1 MSRILRHRRFIIA
14 MAAVLLVSAAT
25 AAVLAERSS
34 LGGGS
39 SGGSSRSTSG
49 SSQPGMAGGLPQHGS
64 DTVGKTVSGLAGT
77 FSNSSASYAAAG
89 SVAGAEVATPAPQ
102 IASDVGALDPQRF
115 LVRTGE
121 MTVTV
126 ARGKL
131 PEAAA
136 RIVGLTTGYGGYVLT
151 SQIST
156 SDSSAAPYADITV
169 RVPANVYNAAI
180 RRFGELGRVQGV
192 QTSATDVTSQYV
204 DLRARLSQ
212 ARQVDRRLL
221 GFLARTT
228 TVTEALAVQARID
241 ATQLKVEQ
249 LAGQLKALRAQVTYG
264 TLTVSLTE
272 RGAHHVAGHRNGFAA
287 ALAASWRHIVGGFEA
302 IVVGL
307 GAIIPFAVLI
317 AALAVAAWY
326 AARAAGRLRRRV
338 RFEQ

>member
-1 MSRILRHRRFIIA
+1 MSRLLRHRRFAIA
-14 MAAVLLVSAAT
+14 IAAVLLISAAT

-34 LGGGS
+34 LGGSSNSVS
-39 SGGSSRSTSG
+39 SGGTSG
-49 SSQPGMAGGLPQHGS
+49 SNQPTVAGVLQQGS
-64 DTVGKTVSGLAGT
+64 DTVGTTGSSLGRAVSGSSVAY
-77 FSNSSASYAAAG
+77 SASN
-89 SVAGAEVATPAPQ
+89 SVAGEVATPAPQ
-102 IASDVGALDPQRF
+102 IESDVGALAPQRF

-126 ARGKL
+126 ARGKV

-156 SDSSAAPYADITV
+156 ADSSAPPYADITV
-169 RVPANVYNAAI
+169 RIPANAYDAAI
-180 RRFGELGRVQGV
+180 QRFGEIGRVQGV
-192 QTSATDVTSQYV
+192 QTSATDVTGQYV

-221 GFLARTT
+221 GFLARTA
-228 TVTEALAVQARID
+228 TVTEALAVKARID
-241 ATQLKVEQ
+241 DTQLRVEQ
-249 LAGQLKALRAQVTYG
+249 LTGQLKALREQVTYG
-264 TLTVSLTE
+264 TLTVSVTE
-272 RGAHHVAGHRNGFAA
+272 RGVHHATGHRHGFVA

-307 GAIIPFAVLI
+307 GAVLPFAVLL